1 MILPDM
7 LKKMFILYYGTRMSR
22 IHKKILHNIAKEKG
36 LEEYDM
42 QINNTSIEYKMGYV
56 KYK

>member
-1 MILPDM
+1 M